1 MIGAV
6 LNSASSINLIFTIEK
21 AGSGVILT
29 RVDVLKRLALL
40 SASHTWARTHVL
52 TIMNVFLVD
61 LESVETR
68 YTGQWK
74 THVPDL
80 LRKAGHNV
88 TIISGPS
95 DIPSAT
101 TPGAFLN
108 FGGTNIY
115 KADQVA
121 QLGRLFCAGSIK
133 AGDHFI
139 FTDAWHPGIV
149 NLKYMSE
156 LLGIPVTTH
165 GLWHAGSYDPQD
177 FLGRLVGNKPWVRHA
192 EKSFFHAFDHN
203 YFATNFHIEMFVTNL
218 LNDYPTENPWLEED
232 LADIV
237 AGADSRFVRT
247 GWPMEYFQDTLA
259 PYKGM
264 KKRDM
269 ILFPHRIAPEKQV
282 EIFRDL
288 AQYLPQYEFV
298 VCQDQ
303 TLTKHEYHTLL
314 GEAKLVFSANL
325 QETLG
330 ISWYEGAVVD
340 AIPMVPDRLS
350 YSEMAFDTFKYPSE
364 WTENYQAYDS
374 CRPAICNKIMQYMNH
389 YEQFVPQVRKQTEA
403 LYEHFFS
410 ADKLLDNIK

>member
-1 MIGAV
+1 MA
-6 LNSASSINLIFTIEK
+6 
-21 AGSGVILT
+21 
-29 RVDVLKRLALL
+29 
-40 SASHTWARTHVL
+40 
-52 TIMNVFLVD
+52 NVFLVD

-74 THVPDL
+74 AHVPNL

-88 TIISGPS
+88 QIISGPT

-115 KADQVA
+115 KSSQVE
-121 QLGRLFCAGSIK
+121 QMGRLFCNGSVHS
-133 AGDHFI
+133 GDHFV
-139 FTDAWHPGIV
+139 FTDAWHPGII

-177 FLGRLVGNKPWVRHA
+177 FLGRLVGKKKWVRHA

-203 YFATNFHIEMFVTNL
+203 YFATEFHVKLFFDEL
-218 LNDYPTENPWLEED
+218 LEDGFPSENAWYEED
-232 LADIV
+232 WAERYDSGKIV
-237 AGADSRFVRT
+237 LT
-247 GWPMEYFQDTLA
+247 GWPMEYMENTLLT
-259 PYKGM
+259 YKNM
-264 KKRDM
+264 PKRDL

-288 AQYLPQYEFV
+288 KEQLPQYEFV

-303 TLTKHEYHTLL
+303 QLTKNEYHNLL
-314 GEAKLVFSANL
+314 GEAKMVFSANL

-330 ISWYEGAVVD
+330 ISCYEGAVVD

-350 YSEMAFDTFKYPSE
+350 YTEMYYDTFKYPSK
-364 WTENYQAYDS
+364 WTESYDS
-374 CRPAICNKIMQYMNH
+374 YTVFRPDLCREIIQH
-389 YEQFVPQVRKQTEA
+389 
-403 LYEHFFS
+403 
-410 ADKLLDNIK
+410 LDNYKTRLPQL

>member
-1 MIGAV
+1 
-6 LNSASSINLIFTIEK
+6 
-21 AGSGVILT
+21 
-29 RVDVLKRLALL
+29 
-40 SASHTWARTHVL
+40 
-52 TIMNVFLVD
+52 MNVFLVD
-61 LESVETR
+61 LEAVETR
-68 YTGQWK
+68 YTGEWK
-74 THVPDL
+74 RHVPNL

-88 TIISGPS
+88 NIISGPT

-115 KADQVA
+115 KARQVE
-121 QLGRLFCAGSIK
+121 QMGRLFCSGAVK
-133 AGDHFI
+133 PGDHFL
-139 FTDAWHPGIV
+139 FTDAWHPGII

-177 FLGRLVGNKPWVRHA
+177 FLGRLVGDKPWVRNA

-203 YFATNFHIEMFVTNL
+203 YFATDFHITMFYANL
-218 LNDYPTENPWLEED
+218 LNDYPTENPWFSEHLDEILNGEEPK
-232 LADIV
+232 I
-237 AGADSRFVRT
+237 VRT
-247 GWPMEYFQDTLA
+247 GWPMEYMEGTLSA
-259 PYKGM
+259 YKGM
-264 KKRDM
+264 PKRDL

-282 EIFRDL
+282 DIFRDL
-288 AQYLPQYEFV
+288 KEHLPQYEFV

-303 TLTKHEYHTLL
+303 QLTKNEYHNLL

-330 ISWYEGAVVD
+330 ISWYEGALVD

-364 WTENYQAYDS
+364 WTESFEAYTIHRKEICMKIINFMTNYD
-374 CRPAICNKIMQYMNH
+374 K
-389 YEQFVPQVRKQTEA
+389 FLPQLNKQTANLTEQ
-403 LYEHFFS
+403 FFS
-410 ADKLLDNIK
+410 ANKLLENIK